1 LLESNEAFR
10 QPRTAALA
18 RNLAYGALTCLGRH
32 TVTGIIT
39 AAGQQ
44 FVDWTSAYRLF
55 AQKRIN
61 TDKLFNVALQ
71 GVLKEIPSDDEIIA
85 HMDDTL
91 LRKTGRKIIG
101 SAWRRDPLGPPFHTN
116 FVWGQ
121 RFLQISMALPDNSY
135 CSQSR
140 AIPVDFHHCPTP
152 KKPGKQAEKQEW
164 DAYKQEQKRT
174 NLSKQG
180 SERIKILRQQ
190 IDQSG
195 AKDREMLIS
204 VDGSYTN
211 NTVLKSLP
219 VGVTL
224 IGRTRKDTKLYTIP
238 DTSTGVGRN
247 RVYGDRIPTPEQI
260 RQSDQYPWQSVQ
272 AWAAG
277 KTHSF
282 DIKIVRDLR
291 WRAAGSK
298 HDLQLVII
306 RPLGYRLT
314 KKSRMLY
321 RQPAYLICT
330 DPGLSIEKLLQA
342 YLWRWEIEVNFRDEK
357 TLLGCGE
364 AQVRTKNTVEKI
376 PAFIV
381 ALYAFL
387 HLASHRATRKGNKKS
402 LPRPVWY
409 PAKNQQRPTSGDLI
423 NLLRTQL
430 WAKAL
435 GGNFSGFVNQQTRIK
450 NYKNKTNALTSALFY
465 LRK

>member
-1 LLESNEAFR
+1 MLESNEAFK
-10 QPRTAALA
+10 QLRTAALA
-18 RNLAYGALTCLGRH
+18 RNLAFGALTCLGRH
-32 TVTGIIT
+32 TVTGMIT

-55 AQKRIN
+55 AQKRIK
-61 TDKLFNVALQ
+61 TDKLFKIALG
-71 GVLKEIPSDDEIIA
+71 GVIKELPFDHEIIA
-85 HMDDTL
+85 HMDDTI
-91 LRKTGRKIIG
+91 LRKTGKKVSG

-121 RFLQISMALPDNSY
+121 RFLQISMALPENSY

-152 KKPGKQAEKQEW
+152 KRPGKQAEKWEW
-164 DAYKQEQKRT
+164 DAYNQEKNKN

-180 SERIKILRQQ
+180 SDRIKMLRQQ
-190 IDQSG
+190 LDQSG
-195 AKDREMLIS
+195 LQEREMLIS

-219 VGVTL
+219 KGVSL

-238 DTSTGVGRN
+238 DTSTGVGRK

-260 RQSDQYPWQSVQ
+260 RQSDQYPWQSIQ

-277 KTHSF
+277 KTHMF
-282 DIKIVRDLR
+282 DLKVIRDVR
-291 WRAAGSK
+291 WRAAGGQC
-298 HDLQLVII
+298 DLQVVII

-364 AQVRTKNTVEKI
+364 AQVRTENTVQEI

-381 ALYAFL
+381 AMYAFL
-387 HLASHRATRKGNKKS
+387 LLASHRATKNGNKSS

-409 PAKNQQRPTSGDLI
+409 PDRNPQRQTSGDLI

-435 GGNFSGFVNQQTRIK
+435 GCNFSSFVNQQLRIK
-450 NYKNKTNALTSALFY
+450 SQKNKANLLSSALFY